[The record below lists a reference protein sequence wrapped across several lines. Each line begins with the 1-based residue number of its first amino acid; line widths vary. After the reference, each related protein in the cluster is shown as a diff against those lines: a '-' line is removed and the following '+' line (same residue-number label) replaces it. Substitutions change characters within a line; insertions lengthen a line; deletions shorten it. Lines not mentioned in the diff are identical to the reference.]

1 MPPTSRS
8 SPRRDRGSSGSVRPL
23 VALVAL
29 TVATSAL
36 ALGGVHVRVVALL
49 APFAFVAAALA
60 LRREQERK
68 GSVSLA
74 LPALLA
80 TALAAY
86 TLLQAVPLP
95 MALLER
101 LAPGNADVWSRAL
114 LPFGEAGPRF
124 ASLSLDP
131 GGTIVEALKWS
142 SYAAIFT
149 ASAAVSARRGAATGI
164 TLIFLSALA
173 VALVT
178 VVHGLAGM
186 TKVYGFYTPSVALPP
201 WHVGPLINANTLAGY
216 LNLGALAGM
225 GLALMHDPVAPRW
238 LVAAGVAFLVAVDVT
253 SASRGGVM
261 ALIFG
266 VLLLVLLLR
275 IRAARRGDSGDA
287 EPSLRWFLGAALLGG
302 AALALLG
309 GTRDTWF
316 ELYDKNLDKL
326 QMVRWALPVLREHP
340 IFGIGRGAFESV
352 FPAYRASSGHVVFAY
367 IENFPAQWLV
377 EWGAPVALVALV
389 LFAWALSPSRLG
401 ALRSRL
407 AAAAYTGVVVVL
419 LQNLA
424 DLSLEIPAVCF
435 ALATVLGSLWGDR
448 ARSRPS
454 RRLAAKAP
462 NKLMRLAP
470 ALALFVGLALAA
482 ASFRLGHPDVSAERD
497 AIRRMYEATNP
508 ADPAAHDALER
519 ALRAAMRRHPAEPY
533 FPLIG
538 ALAAYQGKR
547 ESALPWL
554 QRTLERGHVNG
565 RAHLLLA
572 QVLASRGAR
581 RQALLELRIAVT
593 QDTSLVGPAGVFAV
607 RLSKDLD
614 ELSGAVPEGKTGAPM
629 LDELAVQARNAGNA
643 VLSTRLDAEA
653 IMRNPGAHGPRVRAA
668 DALLDALT
676 KGTCD
681 DRARCMR
688 EIEAHAAAL
697 ESAFPGDFMAD
708 RIRARSLVTEGKSED
723 AEARLA
729 ARCPLVK
736 ERAACLRARVEIAS
750 QVPGVGRIDVASK
763 DLLAATCL
771 SASACAETAA
781 FLARIRES
789 RGDAGAALTLYDR
802 AAREEPTE
810 ARWLAL
816 ADAASRGGAHA
827 QAVMALE
834 RVAQKRGMTE
844 ALRKRIA
851 EERARAMG
859 GK

>member
-1 MPPTSRS
+1 M
-8 SPRRDRGSSGSVRPL
+8 RPL
-23 VALVAL
+23 AALVAF
-29 TVATSAL
+29 TVASSAL

-68 GSVSLA
+68 GSISLA
-74 LPALLA
+74 LPAILA
-80 TALAAY
+80 IALAAY

-95 MALLER
+95 MAVLER
-101 LAPGNADVWSRAL
+101 IAPGNADVWSRAL

-131 GGTIVEALKWS
+131 GSTIVEALKWS

-149 ASAAVSARRGAATGI
+149 ASAAVSARRGAATGV
-164 TLIFLSALA
+164 TTVFASAVA

-186 TKVYGFYTPSVALPP
+186 TKVYGFYAPSVSLPP
-201 WHVGPLINANTLAGY
+201 WHVGPLINPNTLAGY

-225 GLALMHDPVAPRW
+225 GLVLMHEPVLPRW
-238 LVAAGVAFLVAVDVT
+238 LVASGVAFLVAVDVT
-253 SASRGGVM
+253 SASRGGVI
-261 ALIFG
+261 ALILG
-266 VLLLVLLLR
+266 VLLLALLLR
-275 IRAARRGDSGDA
+275 VRAARRGGSAGVTD
-287 EPSLRWFLGAALLGG
+287 PSLRFLLGGALVGG

-316 ELYDKNLDKL
+316 ELYDKNIDKL
-326 QMVRWALPVLREHP
+326 QMVLWALPVLREHP

-352 FPAYRASSGHVVFAY
+352 FPAYRESSGHVVFAY
-367 IENFPAQWLV
+367 VENFPAQWLV
-377 EWGAPVALVALV
+377 EWGAPVALVALA
-389 LFAWALSPSRLG
+389 LFAWALAPSRLG

-407 AAAAYTGVVVVL
+407 AASAFTGVVVVL

-454 RRLAAKAP
+454 RGLAAKAP
-462 NKLMRLAP
+462 GKLARLAP
-470 ALALFVGLALAA
+470 TLTLLVGLALAA
-482 ASFRLGHPDVSAERD
+482 ASFGFGHPDVGAERD
-497 AIRRMYEATNP
+497 AIRKTYDATNP
-508 ADPAAHDALER
+508 ADPAAHDALKG
-519 ALRAAMRRHPAEPY
+519 ALRVAMRRHPAEPY

-593 QDTSLVGPAGVFAV
+593 QDGSLVGPAGVFAA
-607 RLSKDLD
+607 RISKEFD
-614 ELSGAVPEGKTGAPM
+614 ELLGAVPEGKAGAPM
-629 LDELAVQARNAGNA
+629 LDELAVQTRNLGNA
-643 VLSTRLDAEA
+643 ALSARLDAEA
-653 IMRNPGAHGPRVRAA
+653 ITRNPGANGPRVRAA
-668 DALLDALT
+668 NALLDALA

-681 DRARCMR
+681 DRARCAR

-697 ESAFPGDFMAD
+697 EAAFPGDFVAD
-708 RIRARSLVTEGKSED
+708 RIRAERLVTEGKSED

-729 ARCPLVK
+729 ARCARVTD
-736 ERAACLRARVEIAS
+736 RVGCLRARVEIAS
-750 QVPGVGRIDVASK
+750 RVPGVARIDAASK

-771 SASACAETAA
+771 SASACAETAS
-781 FLARIRES
+781 FLARIREG
-789 RGDAGAALTLYDR
+789 RGDSGSALTLHAR

-816 ADAASRGGAHA
+816 ADAASRSGAHA
-827 QAVMALE
+827 QAADALE
-834 RVAQKRGMTE
+834 RAAQKRGMTE
-844 ALRKRIA
+844 ELRKRIA
-851 EERARAMG
+851 EERAKALG
-859 GK
+859 GP

>member
-1 MPPTSRS
+1 M
-8 SPRRDRGSSGSVRPL
+8 RPL

-29 TVATSAL
+29 TVAGSAL
-36 ALGGVHVRVVALL
+36 ALGGVHARVVALIAPL
-49 APFAFVAAALA
+49 AFAAAALA

-74 LPALLA
+74 LPAIVA

-95 MALLER
+95 VALLER
-101 LAPGNADVWSRAL
+101 IAPSNADVWARAL

-131 GGTIVEALKWS
+131 GATVVEALKWS

-149 ASAAVSARRGAATGI
+149 ASAAVSARRGAATGVA
-164 TLIFLSALA
+164 TVFLSALA

-178 VVHGLAGM
+178 VVHGLAGS
-186 TKVYGFYTPSVALPP
+186 TEVYGFYTPSAPLPP
-201 WHVGPLINANTLAGY
+201 WHVGPLINPNTLAGY

-225 GLALMHDPVAPRW
+225 GLVLMHEPVAPRW

-253 SASRGGVM
+253 SASRGGVI
-261 ALIFG
+261 ALILG

-275 IRAARRGDSGDA
+275 IRAARRGGSGGGA
-287 EPSLRWFLGAALLGG
+287 EPSLRWLLGAALLGG
-302 AALALLG
+302 ALLASLG

-326 QMVRWALPVLREHP
+326 SMVLWALPVLREHP

-352 FPAYRASSGHVVFAY
+352 FPAYRSSPGHVVFAY
-367 IENFPAQWLV
+367 VENFPAQWLV
-377 EWGAPVALVALV
+377 EWGAPVALAALV
-389 LFAWALSPSRLG
+389 LFAWSLAPSRLG

-407 AAAAYTGVVVVL
+407 AASAFAGVVVVL

-424 DLSLEIPAVCF
+424 DLSLEIPAVCY
-435 ALATVLGSLWGDR
+435 ALAVVLGSLWGDR

-454 RRLAAKAP
+454 RAFAAKAP
-462 NKLMRLAP
+462 GRLARLAP
-470 ALALFVGLALAA
+470 AVALVVGLVLAA
-482 ASFRLGHPDVSAERD
+482 LSLALGHPEVSAERD
-497 AIRRMYEATNP
+497 LIRRKLEATNL
-508 ADPAAHDALER
+508 ADPASHDVLER
-519 ALRAAMRRHPAEPY
+519 ELHAAMRRHPAEPY

-538 ALAAYQGKR
+538 GLAAYQGKR
-547 ESALPWL
+547 ERALPWL

-581 RQALLELRIAVT
+581 RQALLELRIAAS
-593 QDTSLVGPAGVFAV
+593 QDSSLVGPAGVFAA
-607 RLSKDLD
+607 RISRDFD
-614 ELSGAVPEGKTGAPM
+614 ELLGAAPEGKAGVPM
-629 LDELAVQARNAGNA
+629 LDELAVQARNLGRAELA
-643 VLSTRLDAEA
+643 ARLDAEA
-653 IMRNPGAHGPRVRAA
+653 ITRNPGARGPRVRAA
-668 DALLDALT
+668 EVVLDALA

-681 DRARCMR
+681 DRERCAR

-697 ESAFPGDFMAD
+697 EAAHPGDFVAE
-708 RIRARSLVTEGKSED
+708 RIRAQRLVLEGKSEE

-729 ARCPLVK
+729 ARCVLVK
-736 ERAACLRARVEIAS
+736 ERASCLRARVEIAS
-750 QVPGVGRIDVASK
+750 RVPGVSRIDAASK

-771 SASACAETAA
+771 SASACAEAA
-781 FLARIRES
+781 GFLARIREG
-789 RGDAGAALTLYDR
+789 RGDTGSALTFFAR

-810 ARWLAL
+810 ARWMAL
-816 ADAASRGGAHA
+816 ADAASRAGAHA
-827 QAVMALE
+827 QAADALE
-834 RVAQKRGMTE
+834 RAAQKGGMTE
-844 ALRKRIA
+844 VLRKRIA
-851 EERARAMG
+851 EERAKALG
-859 GK
+859 VH

>member
-1 MPPTSRS
+1 M
-8 SPRRDRGSSGSVRPL
+8 RPL

-29 TVATSAL
+29 AVAGSAL
-36 ALGGVHVRVVALL
+36 ALGGVHVRVVALI

-68 GSVSLA
+68 GSISLA
-74 LPALLA
+74 LPAILA
-80 TALAAY
+80 IALAAY

-95 MALLER
+95 MGLLER
-101 LAPGNADVWSRAL
+101 LAPGNADVWTRAL

-131 GGTIVEALKWS
+131 GGTLVEALKWS

-149 ASAAVSARRGAATGI
+149 ASAAVSARRGAAPGVAI
-164 TLIFLSALA
+164 VFLSALA

-186 TKVYGFYTPSVALPP
+186 TKVYGFYTPSVSLPP
-201 WHVGPLINANTLAGY
+201 WHVGPLINPNTLAGY

-253 SASRGGVM
+253 SASRGGVI
-261 ALIFG
+261 ALILG
-266 VLLLVLLLR
+266 VLLLALLLR
-275 IRAARRGDSGDA
+275 VRAARRGGGSRAA
-287 EPSLRWFLGAALLGG
+287 EPSLRWLLGAALLGG

-340 IFGIGRGAFESV
+340 LFGIGRGAFESV
-352 FPAYRASSGHVVFAY
+352 FPAYRESPGHVVFAY
-367 IENFPAQWLV
+367 VENFPAQWLV
-377 EWGAPVALVALV
+377 EWGAPVALAALA
-389 LFAWALSPSRLG
+389 LFAWALAPARLG

-407 AAAAYTGVVVVL
+407 AASAYTGVVVVL
-419 LQNLA
+419 VQNLA

-435 ALATVLGSLWGDR
+435 ALAAVLGSLWGDR

-454 RRLAAKAP
+454 RGLAAKAP
-462 NKLMRLAP
+462 GKLARLTP
-470 ALALFVGLALAA
+470 ALALFVGLTLAA
-482 ASFRLGHPDVSAERD
+482 ASLWFGHPDVGAERD
-497 AIRRMYEATNP
+497 AIHRTYEATNV
-508 ADPAAHDALER
+508 ADPAAYAALEGS
-519 ALRAAMRRHPAEPY
+519 LRAAMRRHPAEPY

-538 ALAAYQGKR
+538 ALAAYQGQR

-572 QVLASRGAR
+572 QVLARRGAR

-593 QDTSLVGPAGVFAV
+593 QESALVGPAGVFAM
-607 RLSKDLD
+607 RLSKDEG
-614 ELSGAVPEGKTGAPM
+614 ELLGAVPEGKAGAPM

-643 VLSTRLDAEA
+643 ALSARLDAEA
-653 IMRNPGAHGPRVRAA
+653 IARNPGAHGPRVRAA
-668 DALLDALT
+668 DALIDALA

-681 DRARCMR
+681 DRARCAR
-688 EIEAHAAAL
+688 DIEAHATAL
-697 ESAFPGDFMAD
+697 EAAFPADFVAD
-708 RIRARSLVTEGKSED
+708 RIRARHLVVEGKSEE
-723 AEARLA
+723 AESRLA
-729 ARCPLVK
+729 ARCARVK
-736 ERAACLRARVEIAS
+736 ERVGCLRARVEIAS
-750 QVPGVGRIDVASK
+750 SVPGVARIDAASK

-771 SASACAETAA
+771 SASACAEAA
-781 FLARIRES
+781 GFLARIREN
-789 RGDAGAALTLYDR
+789 RGDSGSALTLYDR

-816 ADAASRGGAHA
+816 ADAASRAGAHA

-844 ALRKRIA
+844 ELRKRIA
-851 EERARAMG
+851 EERARVLGAH
-859 GK
+859 